1 MPNANADPRA
11 EDTRKR
17 LIEAGIGLFG
27 QYGYDAVTTRQLAE
41 TAGVNQAAIPYHFGG
56 KEGVYRAVAGQLA
69 SASAERMQ
77 PVLSAVR
84 QLLAQTPE
92 RAAVEQALLDT
103 TLALARVS
111 FEPAH
116 RAVWMMLLNREQFHP
131 SSAFDDLYGTFVG
144 PIYRL
149 LGQLIGRLTAQAP
162 TARDTTLLVHAYLG
176 QLIGFTVARTSLA
189 RSLGEPAAAATD
201 DIDSAIGA
209 VERFSRMAI
218 RGMRAGPCD

>member
-1 MPNANADPRA
+1 MPNTDPRA

-27 QYGYDAVTTRQLAE
+27 RYGYDAVTTRQLAE

-69 SASAERMQ
+69 SASASRMQ
-77 PVLSAVR
+77 PVLDAAY
-84 QLLAQTPE
+84 QLLTQMPD

-116 RAVWMMLLNREQFHP
+116 RAIWMMLLNREQFHP
-131 SSAFDDLYGTFVG
+131 SSVFDDLYREFVG
-144 PIYRL
+144 PIYHI
-149 LGQLIGRLTAQAP
+149 LGKLIGWLTAQAP
-162 TARDTTLLVHAYLG
+162 ASEATTLLVHAYLG

-189 RSLGEPAAAATD
+189 RSLGESQPQDADNMTRAIAT
-201 DIDSAIGA
+201 I
-209 VERFSRMAI
+209 ERFSRIAI
-218 RGMRAGPCD
+218 RGMRAEAHD